1 MKWLYLRWGLIF
13 LAAMTVSL
21 FGVRRYDR
29 DVKAISPER
38 LLRARPTEVVRVI
51 GRVEAG
57 TIVKGE
63 GGKPMA
69 FQLSGEGERISV
81 RYRGDDTENLRDLKT
96 LVMIG
101 KWDPTTQIF
110 EGERIGL
117 TPNYGFITAA
127 YLVVLVP
134 LGLFLFG
141 MERKVAR
148 LYILIKEEKVYQ
160 PEGQA

>member
-1 MKWLYLRWGLIF
+1 
-13 LAAMTVSL
+13 
-21 FGVRRYDR
+21 
-29 DVKAISPER
+29 
-38 LLRARPTEVVRVI
+38 
-51 GRVEAG
+51 
-57 TIVKGE
+57 
-63 GGKPMA
+63 MA